1 MLINYNFV
9 MAIKTAKVEKQLE
22 EVQKNLLALQSN
34 VNQEIQ
40 TLNSQIA
47 NKVFYVNKITGK
59 IEALEENYSD
69 LGYTAKDKDEKVETY
84 KHNIEHGQ
92 QEIQNLQQQVENA
105 RNRGIAE
112 AQKLEGKRELY
123 RELLDLSD

>member
-1 MLINYNFV
+1 

-22 EVQKNLLALQSN
+22 EVQKSLLALQSN

-47 NKVFYVNKITGK
+47 NKVFHVNKITGK

-69 LGYTAKDKDEKVETY
+69 LGYTAK
-84 KHNIEHGQ
+84 
-92 QEIQNLQQQVENA
+92 
-105 RNRGIAE
+105 
-112 AQKLEGKRELY
+112 
-123 RELLDLSD
+123 

>member
-1 MLINYNFV
+1 MLIDYNFV

-22 EVQKNLLALQSN
+22 EVQKSLLALQSN

-47 NKVFYVNKITGK
+47 NKVFHVNKITGK